1 MKNFSHINLELQRQ
15 DSVSGDG
22 LNKTFSSYF

>member
-1 MKNFSHINLELQRQ
+1 MKNFFPINLELQRQ

-22 LNKTFSSYF
+22 LNKIFSSYF